1 MRVTILVAVFLI
13 FGLLVAVPPGS
24 RSEAADRKSGKSEAF
39 SALAQLPTAGRTLN
53 ARIYVNGYS
62 TEQEAQ
68 ELHSAL
74 LDGGPDALLKIL
86 RKMKSKGR
94 IEPEGALSFYDFK
107 FILTKDTP
115 GGRHI
120 YAVADRPI
128 GFLEQYFSTRST
140 DYPFGI
146 MELDLTSRENGKEKG
161 VGTLIYAAKI
171 RVIDGEKVDIENLTF
186 APIQL
191 LGVRQL

>member
-1 MRVTILVAVFLI
+1 MRVTILSSVLLI
-13 FGLLVAVPPGS
+13 FCLVVAIAPVA

-39 SALAQLPTAGRTLN
+39 SALAQLPTAGTTMN
-53 ARIYVNGYS
+53 VSIYLDGYS
-62 TEQEAQ
+62 TDQEAQ
-68 ELHSAL
+68 QLHSTL
-74 LDGGPDALLKIL
+74 VDGGPNAVLKVL

-94 IEPEGALSFYDFK
+94 IEPVGALSFYDFK
-107 FILTKDTP
+107 FILSKNTP
-115 GGRHI
+115 TGRHI

-146 MELDLTSRENGKEKG
+146 MELNLTERENGKEKG
-161 VGTLIYAAKI
+161 VGTLIYAAKVRI
-171 RVIDGEKVDIENLTF
+171 IDGEKVDIENFTF